1 MKNKKYIIALTVL
14 SAFLFSA
21 LIIAGSL
28 SPLSEMGDHANQF
41 NSVGMWLSI
50 AMILFFYLIPVIL
63 YAIGL
68 NWMKITMAIF
78 CVIGIVILL
87 STIVIVLIIGLVNHN
102 MWQLSSVLIVSI
114 LGVIINIV
122 WLIVAFWKNEGKAS
136 GLSS

>member
-28 SPLSEMGDHANQF
+28 SPLSEMGDNANQF

-68 NWMKITMAIF
+68 NWIKIIMAIF

-102 MWQLSSVLIVSI
+102 MLQLSSVLIVSI

-122 WLIVAFWKNEGKAS
+122 WLIVAFWKNRGKAS